1 MLTSVP
7 NYFKLGISIEKIV
20 ENDYYVHAIC
30 RKIDCSLCSWKKKKG
45 IILLID
51 VSKKETCNQ
60 NISPFNK
67 IARTTVPMTENEPKY
82 FGLYELE
89 S

>member
-1 MLTSVP
+1 MLFVERLIVH
-7 NYFKLGISIEKIV
+7 FVLG
-20 ENDYYVHAIC
+20 
-30 RKIDCSLCSWKKKKG
+30 KKKKG

>member
-1 MLTSVP
+1 MLFVERLIVH
-7 NYFKLGISIEKIV
+7 FVLG
-20 ENDYYVHAIC
+20 
-30 RKIDCSLCSWKKKKG
+30 KKKG

>member
-1 MLTSVP
+1 MFTL
-7 NYFKLGISIEKIV
+7 FLE
-20 ENDYYVHAIC
+20 
-30 RKIDCSLCSWKKKKG
+30 KKKG